1 LTYAGKAVSYMKE
14 PAIENIE
21 EVVIAVKDARK
32 AAVLFNN
39 LFGMKF
45 ETEWDM
51 PHENMIV
58 KSERISGTQ
67 LQFVES
73 TSPEGVIA
81 KFIEGRGEG
90 LNHIAF
96 KVSNLKEMASRLR
109 GKGVKLIP
117 EEPIEMRNPLG
128 EGMWTYV
135 FIHPRSAC
143 GTLIELIETG
153 E

>member
-1 LTYAGKAVSYMKE
+1 MKE
-14 PAIENIE
+14 PAIENVE

-32 AAVLFNN
+32 AVALFNG

-51 PHENMIV
+51 PDENMIV

-73 TSPEGVIA
+73 TSAEGVIA
-81 KFIEGRGEG
+81 KFIESRGEG

-96 KVSNLKEMASRLR
+96 KVTNLKEMVSRLK

-117 EEPIEMRNPLG
+117 EEPIEMKNPLG
-128 EGMWTYV
+128 EGTWAYI
-135 FIHPRSAC
+135 FIHPKSAC
-143 GTLIELIETG
+143 GTLIELIETS